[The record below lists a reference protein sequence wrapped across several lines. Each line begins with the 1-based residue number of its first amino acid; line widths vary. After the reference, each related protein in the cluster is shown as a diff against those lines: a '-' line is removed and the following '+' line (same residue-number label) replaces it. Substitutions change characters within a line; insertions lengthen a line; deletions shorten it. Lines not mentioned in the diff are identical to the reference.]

1 MRSFVFYTPQQI
13 FFRRPNQ
20 GGWMRCVSHMACV
33 GEKRVAHRFSVG
45 KPQGRRPLRR
55 PDNICKTSCKMDL
68 REIGWECVTW
78 IYVAQYG
85 NTAAVRNTVMNPR
98 VPKVRGLGEEP
109 FPSREELCP
118 LELVAFRL
126 SGDYLELDIGLTKCD
141 SVLVNS
147 FHFHF
152 DFS

>member
-1 MRSFVFYTPQQI
+1 
-13 FFRRPNQ
+13 
-20 GGWMRCVSHMACV
+20 MRCVSHVACV
-33 GEKRVAHRFSVG
+33 GEKRVAHRVSVG
-45 KPQGRRPLRR
+45 KLQGRRPPGR
-55 PDNICKTSCKMDL
+55 PDSICKNSCKMDL
-68 REIGWECVTW
+68 REIEWECVTW

-85 NTAAVRNTVMNPR
+85 NTAAVRNTVMNPH
-98 VPKVRGLGEEP
+98 VPKVRGVCLLGEEP

-126 SGDYLELDIGLTKCD
+126 SGDDLELDMGLTKCD
-141 SVLVNS
+141 SVLVNN